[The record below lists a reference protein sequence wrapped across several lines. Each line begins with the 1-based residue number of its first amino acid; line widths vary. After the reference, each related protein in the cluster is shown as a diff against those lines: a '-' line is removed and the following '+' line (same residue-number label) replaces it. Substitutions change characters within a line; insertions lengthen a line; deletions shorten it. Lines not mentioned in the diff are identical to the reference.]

1 MNSKAVAAVLAI
13 VLLVVGIVCSV
24 MWFLA
29 FNVPA
34 DVAYSRKFGS
44 DVTMATQGSTTLT
57 GAESIQDYV
66 NRIWTS
72 MNATFDARN
81 FDTIYNSPWPW
92 GQIPENSMAK
102 ENSYFISLNASISQ
116 RQQMVNTIIEKGGYI
131 GTDPVQAAI
140 NQSRSEMNAYGGL
153 DWVIKPAWY
162 LQFAPMAYWSAMI
175 GIILWVIDIVIA
187 IILFAYAGSY

>member
-1 MNSKAVAAVLAI
+1 MDSKGIAAILGIALI
-13 VLLVVGIVCSV
+13 VVGAICSV
-24 MWFLA
+24 AWFLA

-57 GAESIQDYV
+57 GPESIQDYV
-66 NRIWTS
+66 NRIWTN
-72 MNATFDARN
+72 MNATFDTRN
-81 FDTIYNSPWPW
+81 FDNIYNSPWPW
-92 GQIPENSMAK
+92 GQIPENSLAK
-102 ENSYFISLNASISQ
+102 QNSYFVSLNTSINQ

-153 DWVIKPAWY
+153 DWVIKQAYY
-162 LQFAPMAYWSAMI
+162 LQFAPMVYWSALY
-175 GIILWVIDIVIA
+175 GIIAWIIDLIIA
-187 IILFAYAGSY
+187 TMLFGYALSY